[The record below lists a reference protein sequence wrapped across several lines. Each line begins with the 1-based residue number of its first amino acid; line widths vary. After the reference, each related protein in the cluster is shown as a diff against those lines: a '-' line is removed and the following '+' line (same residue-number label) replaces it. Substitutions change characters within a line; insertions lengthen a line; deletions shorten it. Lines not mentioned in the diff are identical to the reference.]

1 MSNIFVQLALILG
14 ISSIFGFMAL
24 RTKLPI
30 IIAYLLAGV
39 LIAILPGLNGSNL
52 AVFKFLPDLGIAL
65 VLFLIGM
72 ELNLWE
78 IKSLGKPIIFTSLC
92 QILITSLAGF
102 TIAYLFNFN
111 TMESFYLGV
120 GLAFSSTVV
129 VIKMLLEKKEL
140 NSLFGKLSVG
150 ILLIEDLVAIG
161 ILMAI
166 SVSSSSFHLGL
177 QNSLPLVMLIIKAG
191 GLFLATFLLSRY
203 VLKSVFRAVAGSVEL
218 LFLTALTWCFVFTTV
233 AVVLGFSVV
242 IGAFLA
248 GIALASSPYQVQI
261 QGKIKPLRD
270 FFLAL
275 FFVYLGAHVHL
286 PDLVKGWP
294 LMVIFTSY
302 ILLVKPLIILLCL
315 GVFGFKK
322 HTIFQVAIHLTQ
334 LSEFSLVILLVGINA
349 QVAPPYVLSIVSAA
363 TVCSVII
370 STVLISYSREIY
382 KRLSPL
388 LSFFEHKT
396 KTHIL
401 EDKLTSELIDHVMI
415 FGSHLVGSPIIRFLK
430 REKIPFMVMDF
441 NPKVIEGL
449 RAEDIVAIYGDV
461 GDPDVLE
468 GLQLENARLIICTA
482 EDLADNELLLLECKR
497 RRVRAPIVV
506 TAGQLEDEEILQ
518 KLGADYVLIP
528 DKVSAD
534 FLVEK
539 LKTHWPQIKF

>member
-415 FGSHLVGSPIIRFLK
+415 FGSHRVGSPIIRFLK